1 MWIYAN
7 GGEDELGSDG
17 AVGARGEECAIGTG
31 GACTRLEA
39 GAADIVMW
47 GPLSRDCWRHLD
59 LWGIY
64 LRIYL
69 SKRICEKRRGPR
81 HKLPLLNG
89 ECGLANPT
97 THLMGLSR
105 KT

>member
-17 AVGARGEECAIGTG
+17 AVGARGEECATGTG

-47 GPLSRDCWRHLD
+47 GPLAGTVG
-59 LWGIY
+59 GIW
-64 LRIYL
+64 
-69 SKRICEKRRGPR
+69 ICG
-81 HKLPLLNG
+81 G
-89 ECGLANPT
+89 
-97 THLMGLSR
+97 SI
-105 KT
+105 